1 MMQFWRTTRV
11 ELRRIFKRK
20 VFYVFLIVL
29 VLVSFAVSG
38 LAYYSTEVLLPRLE
52 QQAKE
57 YNEKHYGDDSG
68 LDVTIGSPFNPDNMG
83 NNSTTNAEKLEQLRY
98 YNKMYEDMRLNK
110 NPQYDEL
117 HAQRINDELVKLEQ
131 ALNSKNLDPNA
142 KYTGNFYESENFL
155 NAWSNLAR
163 GPIYITLI
171 FIALA
176 SIISLQVAGEFENGS
191 IKFSVMKAGSR
202 VSVLLAKFTAVVIV
216 TLIIQICNYLL
227 HLFANAIFFGWG
239 DPSKTF
245 IFAINGQSYSV
256 PLFAYTLIIYGLST
270 LSLIMPLSLVL
281 LLAVVT
287 RSNAGTITASL
298 AIYMLL
304 NSIVEAFVGNY
315 KFLRYTPFVHMNL
328 ENNLISGAQVPGM
341 SLYLSAGIAALY
353 FVIFLVSAT
362 IIFKRRDI

>member
-20 VFYVFLIVL
+20 VFYVFLIAL
-29 VLVSFAVSG
+29 VIVSFAVSG
-38 LAYYSTEVLLPRLE
+38 LTYYSTEVLLPRLE

-57 YNEKHYGDDSG
+57 YNEKHYGDDG
-68 LDVTIGSPFNPDNMG
+68 GFDVTVGNPMDQNSPYGNM
-83 NNSTTNAEKLEQLRY
+83 TNAQVLEHLRSQS
-98 YNKMYEDMRLNK
+98 KMYEEMRTNK
-110 NPQYDEL
+110 NPQYNEL
-117 HAQRINDELVKLEQ
+117 QEQRVNDDLAKLEK
-131 ALNSKNLDPNA
+131 ALESKSLNSND
-142 KYTGNFYESENFL
+142 KYTGKFYKSDNFL
-155 NAWSNLAR
+155 NAWSNLAH
-163 GPIYITLI
+163 GPMYITLI

-176 SIISLQVAGEFENGS
+176 SILSLQVAGEFENGS

-216 TLIIQICNYLL
+216 AMIIQVCNYLL
-227 HLFANAIFFGWG
+227 HLFASAIFFGWG
-239 DPSKTF
+239 DLGKTF
-245 IFAINGQSYSV
+245 IFAIDGQSHSV
-256 PLFAYTLIIYGLST
+256 SLFAYTLIIYGLST

-304 NSIVEAFVGNY
+304 NSIVEAFIGNY

-362 IIFKRRDI
+362 IIFKRKDI